1 LEDIKNAELLENID
15 NHRSLISKFLEY
27 QSKNLNTSKYNTKY
41 RMALFIKSELSET
54 SKTLFTKKIEQWL
67 SWTAHKDLKKLL
79 KNPEESMKTLETV
92 ESIAHTPTNH
102 HHYLS
107 AVIAYLRHEKVKGLG
122 EETQNDLMKEWIVI
136 REKNSIPI
144 KEHYLES
151 KPTERQADKADMKWP
166 DILKVRDELPIGQ
179 EKLLLGFYTYLNPVR
194 ADYFA
199 TELIPEGKVAKE
211 PNYILLK
218 DRKVVLTDFKTKGRY
233 EKIEQNIPPELMV
246 ILEAD
251 LKERPRN
258 YLFNPPTGGDT
269 GYDRKQFSSWA
280 CRTLTRVLKHP
291 MTLVVLRHLYISQM
305 DLSKP
310 VKELN
315 ETAKNMGHSV
325 SIQKFYE
332 WK

>member
-1 LEDIKNAELLENID
+1 
-15 NHRSLISKFLEY
+15 
-27 QSKNLNTSKYNTKY
+27 
-41 RMALFIKSELSET
+41 
-54 SKTLFTKKIEQWL
+54 
-67 SWTAHKDLKKLL
+67 
-79 KNPEESMKTLETV
+79 
-92 ESIAHTPTNH
+92 
-102 HHYLS
+102 
-107 AVIAYLRHEKVKGLG
+107 VKGMG
-122 EETQNDLMKEWIVI
+122 EETQRNLMKEWVVI
-136 REKNSIPI
+136 REKNSKPI

-199 TELIPEGKVAKE
+199 TELITEGKVAKE

-218 DRKVVLTDFKTKGRY
+218 ERKVVLTDFKTKGTY
-233 EKIEQNIPPELMV
+233 EKIEQTIPLELMA

-258 YLFNPPTGGDT
+258 YLFNPPTGG
-269 GYDRKQFSSWA
+269 SWA
-280 CRTLTRVLKHP
+280 CRTLTRVLRHP

-310 VKELN
+310 LKELN

>member
-1 LEDIKNAELLENID
+1 
-15 NHRSLISKFLEY
+15 
-27 QSKNLNTSKYNTKY
+27 
-41 RMALFIKSELSET
+41 MALFIKSELSET

-79 KNPEESMKTLETV
+79 KNPEESMKTLEAV
-92 ESIAHTPTNH
+92 EGIVHTPTNH
-102 HHYLS
+102 HHYIS
-107 AVIAYLRHEKVKGLG
+107 AITSYLRHEKVKGMG
-122 EETQNDLMKEWIVI
+122 EETQRNLMKEWVVI
-136 REKNSIPI
+136 REKNSKPI

-199 TELIPEGKVAKE
+199 TELISEGKVPKE

-218 DRKVVLTDFKTKGRY
+218 DRKVILTDFKTKGTY
-233 EKIEQNIPPELMV
+233 EKIEQTIPLELMT

-251 LKERPRN
+251 LKERPRT

-280 CRTLTRVLKHP
+280 CRTLTRVLRHP

-310 VKELN
+310 L
-315 ETAKNMGHSV
+315 
-325 SIQKFYE
+325 
-332 WK
+332 